1 MTAAV
6 ARRTVL
12 LAMPPLLIA
21 ASATLSPAAVL
32 AAGPDHLVT
41 FGREIARLEQEI
53 DALGRRVRSRP
64 SPILAEI
71 GRLVA
76 AIVATRAAGI
86 PGLRLKVDLLCDAF
100 ERDTDR
106 ARELAAESRL
116 TSPRSARP
124 GPGDVDPLRH
134 LHGARPR
141 PRGRGASPRLH
152 GTGPSEAPP
161 GPSRWRPH
169 RQERRRVKARPTGA
183 TGGAGAQRP

>member
-21 ASATLSPAAVL
+21 PTATLSPAAVL

-53 DALGRRVRSRP
+53 DALSDDEFDRGQA
-64 SPILAEI
+64 PILAEI

-100 ERDTDR
+100 ERDIDR
-106 ARELAAESRL
+106 ARELVASLALDLAAL
-116 TSPRSARP
+116 DA
-124 GPGDVDPLRH
+124 
-134 LHGARPR
+134 
-141 PRGRGASPRLH
+141 
-152 GTGPSEAPP
+152 
-161 GPSRWRPH
+161 
-169 RQERRRVKARPTGA
+169 
-183 TGGAGAQRP
+183 AGSG